1 MDACRKYGI
10 KRYHQVSTD
19 EVYGDLPL
27 DRPDL
32 FFTEETPIHT
42 SSPYSSSK
50 AGADLLVLA
59 YHRTY
64 GLPVTISRCSNNYG
78 PYHFPEKLIPLMIA
92 NALNDKPLPV
102 YGKGEN
108 VRDWLYVEDHCRA
121 IDLIIHNGRVG
132 EVYNVGGHN
141 EMKNID
147 IVKMICKE
155 LGKPESLITY
165 VADRKG
171 HDMRYAIDPTKIHNE
186 LGWLPETK
194 FADGIKKTI
203 QWYLDNKE
211 WWETIISGEY
221 QNYYEKMYANRE
233 EQEELKMKVFVTG
246 VAGQLGHDVMNEL
259 AKRGYEGI
267 GSDIAKSYNGI
278 QDGTPVVSMP
288 YVQMDITDKASVE
301 KVLTEVNADAVIHC
315 AAWTAVDLAEDE
327 DKKDKVHAVNAE
339 GTKNIAEV
347 CKKLDSKMVYTST
360 DYVFNGQGEEPWQP
374 DCKDYQPL
382 NVYGQSK
389 LDGEL
394 AVSETLDKYFIV
406 RIAWVFGKNGNNFIK
421 TMLKVGKNHDKLRV
435 VNDQI
440 GTPTYTFDLAR
451 LLVDMIETDKYG
463 YYHATNE
470 GGYISWYDFTKE
482 IFRQA
487 VEQGHTEYGED
498 RITVDPVTTAEY
510 GVSKAA
516 RPFNSRLDKKKLVE
530 NGFTPL
536 PTWQD
541 ALGRYLKELNIGEL

>member
-1 MDACRKYGI
+1 
-10 KRYHQVSTD
+10 
-19 EVYGDLPL
+19 
-27 DRPDL
+27 
-32 FFTEETPIHT
+32 
-42 SSPYSSSK
+42 
-50 AGADLLVLA
+50 
-59 YHRTY
+59 
-64 GLPVTISRCSNNYG
+64 
-78 PYHFPEKLIPLMIA
+78 
-92 NALNDKPLPV
+92 
-102 YGKGEN
+102 
-108 VRDWLYVEDHCRA
+108 
-121 IDLIIHNGRVG
+121 
-132 EVYNVGGHN
+132 
-141 EMKNID
+141 
-147 IVKMICKE
+147 
-155 LGKPESLITY
+155 
-165 VADRKG
+165 
-171 HDMRYAIDPTKIHNE
+171 
-186 LGWLPETK
+186 
-194 FADGIKKTI
+194 
-203 QWYLDNKE
+203 
-211 WWETIISGEY
+211 
-221 QNYYEKMYANRE
+221 
-233 EQEELKMKVFVTG
+233 MKVLVTG

-267 GSDIAKSYNGI
+267 GSDIAESYNGI

-406 RIAWVFGKNGNNFIK
+406 RIAWVFGKKGNNFIK

-541 ALGRYLKELNIGEL
+541 ALGRYLKELNIDEL